1 MEDDLIGADAGVGA
15 GAVRGG
21 DQSMR
26 GLIEALACRGEL
38 VDIDRPVD
46 PRFELGGVLALLDRG
61 PAVRFTNITGSA
73 LPVVG
78 NVLTDRERIAAALR
92 VPKSGILDAL
102 STAIASRQPTEKVT
116 VAPCQELRFPAADVW
131 REVVTPTFFE
141 KDSGGYITAGMI
153 VAHDPVTG
161 HRNASYAR
169 IKPLQQTTGFVGIA
183 PNHHLSAL
191 ARSAATAGRGLP
203 VAVTLGSHPAI
214 QLAAC
219 FYLGLGDDELE
230 HAGHLLGE
238 PVRVVRATTS
248 DVLVPA
254 DAEVVIE
261 GVLRI
266 DRPVHEGLVSEYH
279 GMYEDYGDG
288 CTLEVTAVTRRA
300 DASIQVIL
308 PGLAAEHSFLGALPI
323 AAGLRHALRGFG
335 CQTTDLAVTLSG
347 GGRVDVVVAL
357 PPEQRKQAKRAI
369 LGCFAAVSMIKQVTV
384 VDSDVDVWDA
394 EHVQWARTSRM
405 RWERDLVL
413 VPAVPCDRNVPM
425 QQDGT
430 VTKVGMDATVKP
442 GDRAAGNELAVPPRE
457 TTNLV
462 HGWLTSDGLGGKV
475 RPTPTLWGTLHGAHE
490 GDR

>member
-1 MEDDLIGADAGVGA
+1 MGDDSTSPDTPDRAGS
-15 GAVRGG
+15 RHDG

-26 GLIEALACRGEL
+26 GLFETLARRGEL

-46 PRFELGGVLALLDRG
+46 ARFELGSVLTLLDRG
-61 PAVRFTNITGSA
+61 PAVRFNNVTGSA

-78 NVLTDRERIAAALR
+78 NLLTDRDRIAAALG
-92 VPKSGILDAL
+92 VPKAGILDAL
-102 STAIASRQPTEKVT
+102 SDAIASRQPTEEVT

-161 HRNASYAR
+161 SRNASYAR
-169 IKPLQQTTGFVGIA
+169 IKPLEQTTGFVGIA

-230 HAGHLLGE
+230 HAGRLLGE
-238 PVRVVRATTS
+238 PVRVVKATTS
-248 DVLVPA
+248 EVLVPA
-254 DAEVVIE
+254 DAEVVVE
-261 GVLRI
+261 GVLRV

-300 DASIQVIL
+300 DASVQVVL
-308 PGLAAEHSFLGALPI
+308 PGFAAEHSFLGALPI

-335 CQTTDLAVTLSG
+335 CRATDLAVTLSG

-357 PPEQRKQAKRAI
+357 PPEQRRQAKRAI
-369 LGCFAAVSMIKQVTV
+369 FGCFATVSMIKQVTV
-384 VDSDVDVWDA
+384 VDSDIDVWDA
-394 EHVQWARTSRM
+394 EHVHWARTSRM

-430 VTKVGMDATVKP
+430 VTKVGMDATAKP
-442 GDRAAGNELAVPPRE
+442 GDRAVGNELAVPPRE
-457 TTNLV
+457 TLDRV
-462 HGWLTSDGLGGKV
+462 REWLADDGLSDMV
-475 RPTPTLWGTLHGAHE
+475 RPSPTLWGLRGAPRGGH
-490 GDR
+490 